1 MDPNFRNSSRRSLR
15 RLQDNIFHDDE
26 AELTIDLISIRRKLN
41 FKSNRLT
48 EDGPPRKKIKSGH
61 VKCLCTLTLW
71 DNRNEA
77 VEKIDEKVPL
87 VKMHVN
93 CTIVT
98 YEADDQSPQVNIE
111 LEQPFKLKAR
121 EFKVLSIPK
130 DADEPMLGIIDDYFL
145 ELKLIPLKLEVDWPP
160 IPLLGKSEGE
170 SQRRLAI
177 LTAEKLKGSLV
188 ARYQKLPKAPEP
200 DIPLSIFFVHEGR
213 LHKTKFGLELSAQ
226 WSVPKMPMN
235 NHNPGISLKV
245 TGNSET
251 EHQTRARV
259 NHKRT
264 IMTHRT
270 KSPTMPLVA
279 SDGSFSQTPPER
291 PRVKISFLFDPKG
304 ASAHDISK
312 ELRTVEVDDFQCP
325 ICVAYTA
332 KDVLELRFHW
342 LTMHSKYNFV
352 FFDDG
357 RKGRVRRLRFHVM
370 PIQAGKLSKQLDDD
384 KTFGYLSNGN
394 PFDVLAYL
402 DDEPGVGKG
411 RPKPRSQHPSVNT
424 SRGQLVEDLATEL
437 RKRNGGQH
445 GYLRPEDV
453 RDFRKPERKRHP
465 VVLLDR
471 KLDNKY
477 TPYSSISHRPRSISE
492 DAVSETDDEI
502 DDEWFIERHLEELDV
517 MAQKEGWSDEKA
529 EFLKKWNR
537 HRLEEKLEHPR
548 FISDSL
554 IRFVKKEVA
563 LLGIPSTGLH
573 AAFADLLANLVR
585 SRYIDVQFCVDL
597 QAMTRRLVQTAKGAS
612 DDTESQSQDNVET
625 FEAHATGRRRK
636 DSTLNSPP
644 SLDKAGP

>member
-1 MDPNFRNSSRRSLR
+1 MDPNFENSSRRSLR

-26 AELTIDLISIRRKLN
+26 AELIIDLISIRKKLN
-41 FKSNRLT
+41 FKSNRLA

-77 VEKIDEKVPL
+77 VEKNDEKTPL

-145 ELKLIPLKLEVDWPP
+145 ELKLIPLKSEADWPP
-160 IPLLGKSEGE
+160 IPFLGKSEGE

-226 WSVPKMPMN
+226 WSVPKIPMSN
-235 NHNPGISLKV
+235 RNPGISLKV
-245 TGNSET
+245 AGNSET
-251 EHQTRARV
+251 EHQTRAQV
-259 NHKRT
+259 NHGRT

-270 KSPTMPLVA
+270 KSPTTPHVA
-279 SDGSFSQTPPER
+279 SNGSFSQTPPER

-304 ASAHDISK
+304 ASAHDIAK
-312 ELRTVEVDDFQCP
+312 ELRTVEVDGFQCP
-325 ICVAYTA
+325 ICVAYKA
-332 KDVLELRFHW
+332 KDVLELRFHC
-342 LTMHSKYNFV
+342 LTMHAKYNFV

-357 RKGRVRRLRFHVM
+357 RTARVRRLRFHVM

-384 KTFGYLSNGN
+384 KSFGYLSNGN
-394 PFDVLAYL
+394 PFDALAYL
-402 DDEPGVGKG
+402 DDELGARKG
-411 RPKPRSQHPSVNT
+411 RQKARAQHPAVNT
-424 SRGQLVEDLATEL
+424 SRGRLVEDPATEL
-437 RKRNGGQH
+437 RKRNGGHH

-453 RDFRKPERKRHP
+453 REFRKPGRKKHP
-465 VVLLDR
+465 VVLLER
-471 KLDNKY
+471 KLDNKC
-477 TPYSSISHRPRSISE
+477 TAYSSISHRPRSISE
-492 DAVSETDDEI
+492 DAMSETDDEI
-502 DDEWFIERHLEELDV
+502 DDEWFIERHLEELDIT
-517 MAQKEGWSDEKA
+517 AHKQGWSDEKV
-529 EFLKKWNR
+529 EFIRKWNR

-554 IRFVKKEVA
+554 IRFVRKEVA
-563 LLGIPSTGLH
+563 LFGIPGAGLH

-585 SRYIDVQFCVDL
+585 SRYIDVQFCLDL
-597 QAMTRRLVQTAKGAS
+597 QAMIRRLVEAAKAAP
-612 DDTESQSQDNVET
+612 DNTESQGQDDAEDVNEGCGKHDYW
-625 FEAHATGRRRK
+625 EAELK
-636 DSTLNSPP
+636 
-644 SLDKAGP
+644 